1 MCIGCQFVLVWFYQ
15 FIIMFFLKLLNLI
28 ATLEMRKFKMELFK
42 QKMAAYDAWLA
53 AGARGVKHEKP
64 TQPKE
69 VDTLYDAGSTTGLG
83 QLMNET
89 EGRAVWL
96 KHEARK
102 LIKKL
107 AEGGT
112 IGSFDEI
119 NHIIEHAYIAI
130 PLLTIIQ
137 YFVWTILIWPL
148 CGLCILRTPGC
159 FTVILCSSGFVL
171 F

>member
-1 MCIGCQFVLVWFYQ
+1 MHTF
-15 FIIMFFLKLLNLI
+15 KL
-28 ATLEMRKFKMELFK
+28 AVFK
-42 QKMAAYDAWLA
+42 QKMAEYEQWVS
-53 AGARGVKHEKP
+53 AGSQGVKLEKP
-64 TQPKE
+64 TEPKE

-119 NHIIEHAYIAI
+119 NQIIEHAYYRNSPVNNNSKFCVDNPHLAALWLMHIEDTGVFYSYSVVYFTMLHSI
-130 PLLTIIQ
+130 LLE
-137 YFVWTILIWPL
+137 L
-148 CGLCILRTPGC
+148 
-159 FTVILCSSGFVL
+159 
-171 F
+171 

>member
-1 MCIGCQFVLVWFYQ
+1 
-15 FIIMFFLKLLNLI
+15 
-28 ATLEMRKFKMELFK
+28 MELFK
-42 QKMAAYDAWLA
+42 QKMAAYDAWVT

-119 NHIIEHAYIAI
+119 NQIIEHAYYRSSPVNNNSKFCVDNPHLAALWLMHVEDTSVFYSYSVVYR
-130 PLLTIIQ
+130 PWRFLHS
-137 YFVWTILIWPL
+137 ILPEL
-148 CGLCILRTPGC
+148 
-159 FTVILCSSGFVL
+159 
-171 F
+171 

>member
-1 MCIGCQFVLVWFYQ
+1 MHKCKIEVF
-15 FIIMFFLKLLNLI
+15 N
-28 ATLEMRKFKMELFK
+28 
-42 QKMAAYDAWLA
+42 QKTAEYERWVMA
-53 AGARGVKHEKP
+53 GSQGVKLEKP
-64 TQPKE
+64 TLPKE
-69 VDTLYDAGSTTGLG
+69 VDTLYDAGNTTGLG

-119 NHIIEHAYIAI
+119 NQIIEHAYYRNSPVNNNSKFCVDNPHLAALWLMHIED
-130 PLLTIIQ
+130 TWVF
-137 YFVWTILIWPL
+137 YCSFV
-148 CGLCILRTPGC
+148 
-159 FTVILCSSGFVL
+159 V
-171 F
+171 